1 MDLARNEPAK
11 AQALASTWEK
21 EGGGEGA
28 RHCAAV
34 ALLSGGQYDRAAA
47 ELESLAATTARPGAD
62 IKGELFAQAAQAWL
76 IAGDSGKALAA
87 QGRAIDAAGPKTE
100 FLVDRSIILA
110 SLGRYWEAIDD
121 LGVVLDRDAGRVDAL
136 VYRATAWRHIG
147 NLDLALDDA
156 RRALK
161 IAPGHLDA
169 LLESGIVR
177 RLQGDAAG
185 AAADWR
191 RLIDIDP
198 RAPAAAAARENL
210 GRLPK

>member
-1 MDLARNEPAK
+1 MLLFAGSLAAAPPKPGDSVETRNARTYTVCMDLARNEPAK

-34 ALLSGGQYDRAAA
+34 ALLSGGQY
-47 ELESLAATTARPGAD
+47 
-62 IKGELFAQAAQAWL
+62 
-76 IAGDSGKALAA
+76 
-87 QGRAIDAAGPKTE
+87 
-100 FLVDRSIILA
+100 
-110 SLGRYWEAIDD
+110 
-121 LGVVLDRDAGRVDAL
+121 DRDAGRVDAL